1 MRGKFLLVNAIRAA
15 ARRAGQPAGSLTI
28 EQGME
33 GKQFRA
39 TSCKEHQ
46 VDALASE
53 GEERRGK
60 LR

>member
-1 MRGKFLLVNAIRAA
+1 MNAIRAA